1 MSSYFLTFASTHA
14 ALACE
19 KACNDLNEKGSLVPI
34 PSGIRAGC
42 GMGLLVYGG
51 SDEEVLSFAYALR
64 EEAKVGNLLE
74 EVYAKTENDFH
85 ALHLQ

>member
-1 MSSYFLTFASTHA
+1 
-14 ALACE
+14 
-19 KACNDLNEKGSLVPI
+19 
-34 PSGIRAGC
+34 
-42 GMGLLVYGG
+42 MGLLVYGD